1 MHVHRFND
9 RTAVG
14 VGMLEERL
22 GAPSSPSKGYRLEVC
37 KRPFVI
43 VATTRS
49 GCKQSTRIRDCL
61 TTPDRAST
69 LSSLASRHVAVHAP
83 WESNPGQASVAKNGL
98 NMSAERA
105 LRVSSCQRGSRG
117 FGNGDSALGT
127 LLQSNDTRSWLR
139 EATWWALS
147 TRRVLDHFAS
157 GWFSGW
163 ASMNALKRRQF
174 ASTCRINGKG
184 AKSTSNR
191 LAL

>member
-1 MHVHRFND
+1 MHVHRFNE

-22 GAPSSPSKGYRLEVC
+22 GAPSSPSKGCRLEVC

-61 TTPDRAST
+61 ATPARAST
-69 LSSLASRHVAVHAP
+69 LAPFASRQAAVP
-83 WESNPGQASVAKNGL
+83 C
-98 NMSAERA
+98 A
-105 LRVSSCQRGSRG
+105 LRVPSRTGQRGEEWPEPERRKNVSSAFLPTGNRG
-117 FGNGDSALGT
+117 FGNGDSVLGT

-139 EATWWALS
+139 ESTWWALP

-184 AKSTSNR
+184 ARSTSNR